1 MIRGGAEGASTENL
15 DHDAQVLTVLHVE
28 DDETISGNVKELL
41 ESEGWLVE
49 TYSDGAIALEKFSGN
64 SHYDLLLVDYDLPS
78 LNGVELIRR
87 TRHMRHRSHI
97 PIIVLSA
104 TPVEADARE
113 AGADHFLLKPQHIS
127 SLLDA
132 IDRVYGT
139 VTKPSQ

>member
-1 MIRGGAEGASTENL
+1 MTRGVAETSTV
-15 DHDAQVLTVLHVE
+15 DQVQATQVLTVLHVE

-41 ESEGWLVE
+41 ESEGWAVE
-49 TYSDGAIALEKFSGN
+49 TCSDGAVALEKISGN
-64 SHYDLLLVDYDLPS
+64 SHYDLLLVDYDVPS

-87 TRHMRHRSHI
+87 TRQMPHRSDI

-113 AGADHFLLKPQHIS
+113 AGADRFLLKPQHIS

-132 IDRVYGT
+132 IDRVCGT